1 MNTYTPHSTP
11 TVFRINSASTLALCD
26 ACHEHP
32 PLVIFTGPEPRGLCP
47 LCAVRTQPDE
57 LTPEQADQLG
67 AALLAWITTPMPHLD
82 CADGEFYARMDTG
95 RSWTARQFAMESERI
110 ARKEWVRACCGD
122 VAA

>member
-1 MNTYTPHSTP
+1 M
-11 TVFRINSASTLALCD
+11 
-26 ACHEHP
+26 
-32 PLVIFTGPEPRGLCP
+32 
-47 LCAVRTQPDE
+47 CAVRTQPDE